1 MLRVG
6 AAAGH
11 LPRRHDGARARLR
24 GRTGLRID
32 TFRPA
37 GQRTLD
43 QAEGVTGLDR
53 QATAEALQRLADE
66 ATAREPSLGTVL
78 ARLAAAVR
86 EGRTTEAA
94 AYTGAVDP
102 RALAELLAGKHSRLW
117 AVLEVIR
124 NVLVFAPIAVTWF
137 GLSIAATAYAELLTA
152 RPDLVSRPFLLLWQ
166 EGFDGR
172 LFLNFSTLAII
183 DASLIGVLIV
193 LSLALHIRSEV
204 RDAQVRTKALL
215 KESEIRALLGHVSS
229 LGALDFGTGD
239 AESILADM
247 AAEERRIYERAVERE
262 GQLFDLE
269 GVVERL
275 REAARRPERA
285 ADPVARRARGTAR

>member
-1 MLRVG
+1 M
-6 AAAGH
+6 
-11 LPRRHDGARARLR
+11 
-24 GRTGLRID
+24 
-32 TFRPA
+32 
-37 GQRTLD
+37 
-43 QAEGVTGLDR
+43 DR
-53 QATAEALQRLADE
+53 QGTAEALQRLADE

-78 ARLAAAVR
+78 ARLADAVR

-102 RALAELLAGKHSRLW
+102 RGLAELLASKHSRLW

-172 LFLNFSTLAII
+172 LGLNFSTLAIT

-193 LSLALHIRSEV
+193 LSLALHVRSEI

-215 KESEIRALLGHVSS
+215 KESEIRALLGNVSS

-269 GVVERL
+269 GVVDKLRDAAMRL
-275 REAARRPERA
+275 ERA
-285 ADPVARRARGTAR
+285 ADSIARR

>member
-1 MLRVG
+1 M
-6 AAAGH
+6 
-11 LPRRHDGARARLR
+11 
-24 GRTGLRID
+24 
-32 TFRPA
+32 
-37 GQRTLD
+37 
-43 QAEGVTGLDR
+43 DR

-78 ARLAAAVR
+78 SRLADAVR

-102 RALAELLAGKHSRLW
+102 RGLAELLASKHSRLW
-117 AVLEVIR
+117 AILEVIR

-137 GLSIAATAYAELLTA
+137 GLSIAATSYAELLTA

-172 LFLNFSTLAII
+172 LALNFSTLAIT

-193 LSLALHIRSEV
+193 LSLALHVRSEI

-229 LGALDFGTGD
+229 LGALDFGSGD

-269 GVVERL
+269 GVVDRL
-275 REAARRPERA
+275 RDAAIRLERA
-285 ADPVARRARGTAR
+285 ADSIARR

>member
-1 MLRVG
+1 M
-6 AAAGH
+6 
-11 LPRRHDGARARLR
+11 
-24 GRTGLRID
+24 
-32 TFRPA
+32 
-37 GQRTLD
+37 
-43 QAEGVTGLDR
+43 DR
-53 QATAEALQRLADE
+53 QGTAEALQRLADE

-172 LFLNFSTLAII
+172 LLLNFSTLAII

-275 REAARRPERA
+275 RDAAIRLERA
-285 ADPVARRARGTAR
+285 ADSIARR

>member
-1 MLRVG
+1 M
-6 AAAGH
+6 
-11 LPRRHDGARARLR
+11 
-24 GRTGLRID
+24 
-32 TFRPA
+32 
-37 GQRTLD
+37 
-43 QAEGVTGLDR
+43 DR
-53 QATAEALQRLADE
+53 QGTAEALQRLADE
-66 ATAREPSLGTVL
+66 ATAREPSLGTVI
-78 ARLAAAVR
+78 ARLADAVR

-102 RALAELLAGKHSRLW
+102 RGLAELLASKHSRLW

-172 LFLNFSTLAII
+172 LGLNFSTLAIT

-193 LSLALHIRSEV
+193 LSLALHVRSEI
-204 RDAQVRTKALL
+204 RDAQVRTRALL

-239 AESILADM
+239 AESILVDM

-275 REAARRPERA
+275 RDAAMRLERA
-285 ADPVARRARGTAR
+285 ADSIARR

>member
-1 MLRVG
+1 M
-6 AAAGH
+6 
-11 LPRRHDGARARLR
+11 
-24 GRTGLRID
+24 
-32 TFRPA
+32 
-37 GQRTLD
+37 
-43 QAEGVTGLDR
+43 DR
-53 QATAEALQRLADE
+53 QATAKALQRLADE

-78 ARLAAAVR
+78 ARLADAVR

-102 RALAELLAGKHSRLW
+102 RGLAELLAGKHSRLW
-117 AVLEVIR
+117 AILEVIR

-137 GLSIAATAYAELLTA
+137 GLSIAASAYAQLLGE
-152 RPDLVSRPFLLLWQ
+152 RPELVSRPFLLLWQ
-166 EGFDGR
+166 EGFAGR
-172 LFLNFSTLAII
+172 LALNFSTLAIT

-204 RDAQVRTKALL
+204 RDAQVRTQALL

-239 AESILADM
+239 AETILADM

-269 GVVERL
+269 GAIDRL
-275 REAARRPERA
+275 RDAAIRLERA
-285 ADPVARRARGTAR
+285 AESLARR

>member
-1 MLRVG
+1 M
-6 AAAGH
+6 
-11 LPRRHDGARARLR
+11 
-24 GRTGLRID
+24 
-32 TFRPA
+32 
-37 GQRTLD
+37 
-43 QAEGVTGLDR
+43 DR

-78 ARLAAAVR
+78 SRLADAVR

-102 RALAELLAGKHSRLW
+102 RGLAELLAGKHSRLW

-172 LFLNFSTLAII
+172 LLLNFSTLAII

-204 RDAQVRTKALL
+204 RDPQVRTKALL

-275 REAARRPERA
+275 RDAAMRLERA
-285 ADPVARRARGTAR
+285 ADSIARR

>member
-1 MLRVG
+1 M
-6 AAAGH
+6 
-11 LPRRHDGARARLR
+11 
-24 GRTGLRID
+24 
-32 TFRPA
+32 
-37 GQRTLD
+37 
-43 QAEGVTGLDR
+43 DR
-53 QATAEALQRLADE
+53 QGTAEALQRLADE

-78 ARLAAAVR
+78 ARLADAVR
-86 EGRTTEAA
+86 DGRTTEAA

-102 RALAELLAGKHSRLW
+102 RGLAELLVSKHSRLW
-117 AVLEVIR
+117 AVLEVVR

-172 LFLNFSTLAII
+172 LGLNFSTLAIT

-193 LSLALHIRSEV
+193 LSLALHVRSEI

-215 KESEIRALLGHVSS
+215 KESEIRALLGNVSS

-269 GVVERL
+269 GVVDKLRDAAMRL
-275 REAARRPERA
+275 ERA
-285 ADPVARRARGTAR
+285 ADSIARR

>member
-1 MLRVG
+1 
-6 AAAGH
+6 
-11 LPRRHDGARARLR
+11 
-24 GRTGLRID
+24 
-32 TFRPA
+32 
-37 GQRTLD
+37 
-43 QAEGVTGLDR
+43 LDR
-53 QATAEALQRLADE
+53 QEAAGALQRLADE
-66 ATAREPSLGTVL
+66 ATAREPSLGTLL
-78 ARLAAAVR
+78 ARLAEAVR

-102 RALAELLAGKHSRLW
+102 RGLAELLAGKHSRLW

-137 GLSIAATAYAELLTA
+137 GLSIAASAYAQLLTA
-152 RPDLVSRPFLLLWQ
+152 RPDLISRPFLLLWQ
-166 EGFDGR
+166 EGFNGT
-172 LFLNFSTLAII
+172 LPLNFSTLAIT

-204 RDAQVRTKALL
+204 RDAQVRTKALI

-275 REAARRPERA
+275 RDAAVRLERA
-285 ADPVARRARGTAR
+285 AESLARR

>member
-1 MLRVG
+1 
-6 AAAGH
+6 
-11 LPRRHDGARARLR
+11 
-24 GRTGLRID
+24 
-32 TFRPA
+32 
-37 GQRTLD
+37 
-43 QAEGVTGLDR
+43 LDR
-53 QATAEALQRLADE
+53 QGTAEALQRLADE
-66 ATAREPSLGTVL
+66 ATAREPSLGTVI

-102 RALAELLAGKHSRLW
+102 RGLAELLASKHSRLW
-117 AVLEVIR
+117 AILEVIR

-172 LFLNFSTLAII
+172 LALNFSTLAIT

-193 LSLALHIRSEV
+193 LSLALHVRSEIQ
-204 RDAQVRTKALL
+204 DAQVRTKALL
-215 KESEIRALLGHVSS
+215 KESEIRALLGNVSS

-247 AAEERRIYERAVERE
+247 AAEERRIYERAAERE

-269 GVVERL
+269 GAIERL
-275 REAARRPERA
+275 RDAAIRLERA
-285 ADPVARRARGTAR
+285 AESIARR

>member
-1 MLRVG
+1 
-6 AAAGH
+6 
-11 LPRRHDGARARLR
+11 
-24 GRTGLRID
+24 
-32 TFRPA
+32 
-37 GQRTLD
+37 
-43 QAEGVTGLDR
+43 LDR
-53 QATAEALQRLADE
+53 QGTAEALQRLADE

-78 ARLAAAVR
+78 ARLADAVR

-102 RALAELLAGKHSRLW
+102 RGLAELLASKHSRLW
-117 AVLEVIR
+117 AILEVIR

-172 LFLNFSTLAII
+172 LGLNFSTLAIT

-193 LSLALHIRSEV
+193 LSLALHVRSEI

-215 KESEIRALLGHVSS
+215 KESEIRALLGNVSS

-269 GVVERL
+269 GAIERL
-275 REAARRPERA
+275 RDAAIRLERA
-285 ADPVARRARGTAR
+285 AESIARR

>member
-1 MLRVG
+1 M
-6 AAAGH
+6 
-11 LPRRHDGARARLR
+11 
-24 GRTGLRID
+24 
-32 TFRPA
+32 
-37 GQRTLD
+37 
-43 QAEGVTGLDR
+43 DR
-53 QATAEALQRLADE
+53 QGTAEALQRLADE

-78 ARLAAAVR
+78 ARLADAVR

-102 RALAELLAGKHSRLW
+102 RGLAELLAGTHSRLW
-117 AVLEVIR
+117 AVLEVVR

-137 GLSIAATAYAELLTA
+137 GLSIAATAYAQLLSA
-152 RPDLVSRPFLLLWQ
+152 RPDLISRPFLLLWQ

-172 LFLNFSTLAII
+172 VVLNFSTLAIT

-193 LSLALHIRSEV
+193 LSLALHIRSEI
-204 RDAQVRTKALL
+204 RDAQVRTRALL

-275 REAARRPERA
+275 RDAAMRLERA
-285 ADPVARRARGTAR
+285 ADSLARR

>member
-1 MLRVG
+1 
-6 AAAGH
+6 
-11 LPRRHDGARARLR
+11 
-24 GRTGLRID
+24 
-32 TFRPA
+32 
-37 GQRTLD
+37 
-43 QAEGVTGLDR
+43 LDR
-53 QATAEALQRLADE
+53 QATVEALQRLADE
-66 ATAREPSLGTVL
+66 ATTREPSLGTVL

-86 EGRTTEAA
+86 EGRNTEAA

-102 RALAELLAGKHSRLW
+102 RGLAELLAGKHSRLW
-117 AVLEVIR
+117 AVLEVVR

-137 GLSIAATAYAELLTA
+137 GLSIAATAYAQLLGA
-152 RPDLVSRPFLLLWQ
+152 RPDLISRPFLLLWQ

-172 LFLNFSTLAII
+172 VLLNFSTLAIT
-183 DASLIGVLIV
+183 DASLIGVLII
-193 LSLALHIRSEV
+193 LSLALHIRSEL

-239 AESILADM
+239 AEAILADM

-269 GVVERL
+269 GAIERL
-275 REAARRPERA
+275 RDAAIRLERA
-285 ADPVARRARGTAR
+285 ADTLARR

>member
-1 MLRVG
+1 M
-6 AAAGH
+6 
-11 LPRRHDGARARLR
+11 
-24 GRTGLRID
+24 
-32 TFRPA
+32 
-37 GQRTLD
+37 
-43 QAEGVTGLDR
+43 DR
-53 QATAEALQRLADE
+53 QATAQALQRLADE

-78 ARLAAAVR
+78 ARLADAVHD
-86 EGRTTEAA
+86 GRSTEAA

-102 RALAELLAGKHSRLW
+102 RGLAELLAGKHSRLW
-117 AVLEVIR
+117 AILEVIR

-137 GLSIAATAYAELLTA
+137 GLSIAATAYAQLLGE

-166 EGFDGR
+166 EGFEGR
-172 LFLNFSTLAII
+172 LLLNFSTLAIT

-204 RDAQVRTKALL
+204 RDTQVRMQALL

-239 AESILADM
+239 AETILADM

-269 GVVERL
+269 GSIERL
-275 REAARRPERA
+275 RDAAIRLERA
-285 ADPVARRARGTAR
+285 AESLARR

>member
-1 MLRVG
+1 V
-6 AAAGH
+6 
-11 LPRRHDGARARLR
+11 
-24 GRTGLRID
+24 
-32 TFRPA
+32 
-37 GQRTLD
+37 
-43 QAEGVTGLDR
+43 DR

-78 ARLAAAVR
+78 ARLADAVR

-102 RALAELLAGKHSRLW
+102 RGLAELLAGKHSRLW

-137 GLSIAATAYAELLTA
+137 GLSIAATAYAQLLSA
-152 RPDLVSRPFLLLWQ
+152 RPELISRPFLLLWQ

-172 LFLNFSTLAII
+172 VVLNFSSLAIT
-183 DASLIGVLIV
+183 DASLIGVLIL
-193 LSLALHIRSEV
+193 LSLSLHIRSEI
-204 RDAQVRTKALL
+204 RDAQVRTRALL

-269 GVVERL
+269 GVVEKLRDAAVRL
-275 REAARRPERA
+275 ERA
-285 ADPVARRARGTAR
+285 ADSLARR

>member
-1 MLRVG
+1 
-6 AAAGH
+6 
-11 LPRRHDGARARLR
+11 
-24 GRTGLRID
+24 
-32 TFRPA
+32 
-37 GQRTLD
+37 
-43 QAEGVTGLDR
+43 LDR
-53 QATAEALQRLADE
+53 QATAQALQRLADE

-78 ARLAAAVR
+78 ARLADAVR

-102 RALAELLAGKHSRLW
+102 RGLAELLAGKHSRLW
-117 AVLEVIR
+117 AILEVIR

-137 GLSIAATAYAELLTA
+137 GLSIAASAYAQLLGE
-152 RPDLVSRPFLLLWQ
+152 RPELVSRPFLLLWQ
-166 EGFDGR
+166 EGFAGR
-172 LFLNFSTLAII
+172 LALNFSTLAIT

-204 RDAQVRTKALL
+204 RDAQVRTQALL

-239 AESILADM
+239 AETILADM

-269 GVVERL
+269 GAIDRL
-275 REAARRPERA
+275 RDAAIRLERA
-285 ADPVARRARGTAR
+285 AESLARR

>member
-1 MLRVG
+1 
-6 AAAGH
+6 
-11 LPRRHDGARARLR
+11 
-24 GRTGLRID
+24 
-32 TFRPA
+32 
-37 GQRTLD
+37 
-43 QAEGVTGLDR
+43 LDR
-53 QATAEALQRLADE
+53 QGTAEALQRLADE
-66 ATAREPSLGTVL
+66 ATAREPSLGTVI
-78 ARLAAAVR
+78 ARLADAVR

-102 RALAELLAGKHSRLW
+102 RGLAELLASKHSRLW
-117 AVLEVIR
+117 AILEVIR

-172 LFLNFSTLAII
+172 LALNFSTLAIT

-193 LSLALHIRSEV
+193 LSLSLHVRSEIQ
-204 RDAQVRTKALL
+204 DAQVRTKALL
-215 KESEIRALLGHVSS
+215 KEAEIRALLGNVSS

-239 AESILADM
+239 AESLLADM

-275 REAARRPERA
+275 RDAAIRLERA
-285 ADPVARRARGTAR
+285 ADSIARR

>member
-1 MLRVG
+1 M
-6 AAAGH
+6 
-11 LPRRHDGARARLR
+11 
-24 GRTGLRID
+24 
-32 TFRPA
+32 
-37 GQRTLD
+37 
-43 QAEGVTGLDR
+43 DR
-53 QATAEALQRLADE
+53 QETAGALQRLADE
-66 ATAREPSLGTVL
+66 ATAREPSLGTLL
-78 ARLAAAVR
+78 ARLAEAVR

-102 RALAELLAGKHSRLW
+102 RGLAELLAGKHSRLW

-137 GLSIAATAYAELLTA
+137 GLSIAASAYAQLLGA
-152 RPDLVSRPFLLLWQ
+152 RPDLISRPFLLLWQ
-166 EGFDGR
+166 EGFNGTVA
-172 LFLNFSTLAII
+172 LNFSTLAIT

-275 REAARRPERA
+275 RDAAVRLERA
-285 ADPVARRARGTAR
+285 AESLARR

>member
-1 MLRVG
+1 M
-6 AAAGH
+6 
-11 LPRRHDGARARLR
+11 
-24 GRTGLRID
+24 
-32 TFRPA
+32 
-37 GQRTLD
+37 
-43 QAEGVTGLDR
+43 DR

-78 ARLAAAVR
+78 ARLADAVR

-102 RALAELLAGKHSRLW
+102 RGLAELLAGKHSRLW
-117 AVLEVIR
+117 AILEVIR

-137 GLSIAATAYAELLTA
+137 GLSIAATAYAQLLGE
-152 RPDLVSRPFLLLWQ
+152 RPDLISRPFLLLWQ

-172 LFLNFSTLAII
+172 LLLNFSTLAIT

-204 RDAQVRTKALL
+204 LDTRVRTQALL

-239 AESILADM
+239 AETILADM

-269 GVVERL
+269 GAIERL
-275 REAARRPERA
+275 HDAAIRLERA
-285 ADPVARRARGTAR
+285 AESLARR

>member
-1 MLRVG
+1 
-6 AAAGH
+6 
-11 LPRRHDGARARLR
+11 
-24 GRTGLRID
+24 
-32 TFRPA
+32 
-37 GQRTLD
+37 
-43 QAEGVTGLDR
+43 LDR
-53 QATAEALQRLADE
+53 QGTAEALQRLADE

-78 ARLAAAVR
+78 ARLADAVR

-102 RALAELLAGKHSRLW
+102 RGLAELLASKHSRLW
-117 AVLEVIR
+117 AILEVIR

-166 EGFDGR
+166 EGFEGR
-172 LFLNFSTLAII
+172 LLLNFSTLAIT

-269 GVVERL
+269 GVVDRL
-275 REAARRPERA
+275 RDAAIRLERA
-285 ADPVARRARGTAR
+285 ADSIARR

>member
-1 MLRVG
+1 
-6 AAAGH
+6 
-11 LPRRHDGARARLR
+11 
-24 GRTGLRID
+24 
-32 TFRPA
+32 
-37 GQRTLD
+37 
-43 QAEGVTGLDR
+43 LDR
-53 QATAEALQRLADE
+53 QGTAEALQRLADE

-78 ARLAAAVR
+78 SRLADAVR

-94 AYTGAVDP
+94 AFTGAVDP
-102 RALAELLAGKHSRLW
+102 RGLAELLAGKHSKLW
-117 AVLEVIR
+117 AILEVVR

-137 GLSIAATAYAELLTA
+137 GLSIAATAYAQLLAA
-152 RPDLVSRPFLLLWQ
+152 RPDLISRPFLLLWQ
-166 EGFDGR
+166 EGFEGR
-172 LFLNFSTLAII
+172 VLLNFSTLAIT

-193 LSLALHIRSEV
+193 LSLALHIRSELQ
-204 RDAQVRTKALL
+204 DAQVRTRALI

-247 AAEERRIYERAVERE
+247 ASEERRIYERAVERE

-275 REAARRPERA
+275 RDAAIRLERA
-285 ADPVARRARGTAR
+285 ADSIARR

>member
-1 MLRVG
+1 
-6 AAAGH
+6 
-11 LPRRHDGARARLR
+11 
-24 GRTGLRID
+24 
-32 TFRPA
+32 
-37 GQRTLD
+37 
-43 QAEGVTGLDR
+43 LDR

-78 ARLAAAVR
+78 SRLADAVR

-102 RALAELLAGKHSRLW
+102 RGLAELLAGKHSRLW

-166 EGFDGR
+166 EGFGGR

-204 RDAQVRTKALL
+204 RDAQVRTKALM

-275 REAARRPERA
+275 RDAAMRLERA
-285 ADPVARRARGTAR
+285 ADSIARR

>member
-1 MLRVG
+1 MTLSVAKGDVLLTG
-6 AAAGH
+6 A
-11 LPRRHDGARARLR
+11 
-24 GRTGLRID
+24 
-32 TFRPA
+32 
-37 GQRTLD
+37 
-43 QAEGVTGLDR
+43 EENGLDR
-53 QATAEALQRLADE
+53 QGTAEALQRLADE

-78 ARLAAAVR
+78 ARLADAVR

-102 RALAELLAGKHSRLW
+102 RGLAELLASKHSRLW

-152 RPDLVSRPFLLLWQ
+152 RPDLVARPFLLLWQ
-166 EGFDGR
+166 EGFEGR
-172 LFLNFSTLAII
+172 LLLNFSTLAIT

-193 LSLALHIRSEV
+193 LSLALHVRSEI

-269 GVVERL
+269 GAIERL
-275 REAARRPERA
+275 RDAAIRLERA
-285 ADPVARRARGTAR
+285 AESIARR

>member
-1 MLRVG
+1 
-6 AAAGH
+6 
-11 LPRRHDGARARLR
+11 
-24 GRTGLRID
+24 
-32 TFRPA
+32 
-37 GQRTLD
+37 
-43 QAEGVTGLDR
+43 LDR
-53 QATAEALQRLADE
+53 QGTAEALQRLADE

-78 ARLAAAVR
+78 ARLADAVR

-102 RALAELLAGKHSRLW
+102 RGLAELLAGTHSRLW

-137 GLSIAATAYAELLTA
+137 GLSIAASTYAQLLGA
-152 RPDLVSRPFLLLWQ
+152 RPDLISRPFLLLWQ

-172 LFLNFSTLAII
+172 LLLNFSTLAIT

-193 LSLALHIRSEV
+193 LSLALHIRSEI
-204 RDAQVRTKALL
+204 RDAQVRTRALL

-269 GVVERL
+269 GVVEKLRDAAERL
-275 REAARRPERA
+275 ERA
-285 ADPVARRARGTAR
+285 ADSLARR

>member
-1 MLRVG
+1 MG

-11 LPRRHDGARARLR
+11 VPRRHDGARTRLSLAPADR
-24 GRTGLRID
+24 TRPQKDTLCLEGATYSYGGRRNK
-32 TFRPA
+32 
-37 GQRTLD
+37 
-43 QAEGVTGLDR
+43 GLDR
-53 QATAEALQRLADE
+53 QGAAQALQRLADE

-78 ARLAAAVR
+78 ARLADAVR

-102 RALAELLAGKHSRLW
+102 RGLAELLAGTHSWLW

-137 GLSIAATAYAELLTA
+137 GLSIAATAYAELLAA
-152 RPDLVSRPFLLLWQ
+152 RPDLISRPFLLLWQ

-172 LFLNFSTLAII
+172 VLLNFSSLAIT

-193 LSLALHIRSEV
+193 LSLALHIRSEL
-204 RDAQVRTKALL
+204 RDAQIRTQALL

-269 GVVERL
+269 GVVEKLRDAAVRL
-275 REAARRPERA
+275 ERA
-285 ADPVARRARGTAR
+285 ADSIAHR

>member
-1 MLRVG
+1 M
-6 AAAGH
+6 
-11 LPRRHDGARARLR
+11 
-24 GRTGLRID
+24 
-32 TFRPA
+32 
-37 GQRTLD
+37 
-43 QAEGVTGLDR
+43 DR

-78 ARLAAAVR
+78 ARLADAVR

-102 RALAELLAGKHSRLW
+102 RGLAELLAGKHSRLW
-117 AVLEVIR
+117 AILEVIR

-137 GLSIAATAYAELLTA
+137 GLSIAASAYAQLLGE
-152 RPDLVSRPFLLLWQ
+152 RPDLVARPFLLLWQ
-166 EGFDGR
+166 EGFEGR
-172 LFLNFSTLAII
+172 LALNFSTLAIT

-204 RDAQVRTKALL
+204 RDTQVRTQALL

-239 AESILADM
+239 AETILADM

-269 GVVERL
+269 GAIERL
-275 REAARRPERA
+275 RDAAIRLERA
-285 ADPVARRARGTAR
+285 AESLARR

>member
-1 MLRVG
+1 M
-6 AAAGH
+6 
-11 LPRRHDGARARLR
+11 
-24 GRTGLRID
+24 
-32 TFRPA
+32 
-37 GQRTLD
+37 
-43 QAEGVTGLDR
+43 DR

-78 ARLAAAVR
+78 ARLADAVR

-102 RALAELLAGKHSRLW
+102 RGLAELLASKHSRLW
-117 AVLEVIR
+117 AILEVIR

-166 EGFDGR
+166 EGFNGR
-172 LFLNFSTLAII
+172 LLLNFSTLAIT

-275 REAARRPERA
+275 RDAAIRLERA
-285 ADPVARRARGTAR
+285 ADSIARR

>member
-1 MLRVG
+1 
-6 AAAGH
+6 
-11 LPRRHDGARARLR
+11 
-24 GRTGLRID
+24 
-32 TFRPA
+32 
-37 GQRTLD
+37 
-43 QAEGVTGLDR
+43 LDR

-78 ARLAAAVR
+78 ARLADAVR

-102 RALAELLAGKHSRLW
+102 RGLAELLASKHSRLW
-117 AVLEVIR
+117 AILEVIR

-172 LFLNFSTLAII
+172 LLLNFSTLAIT

-275 REAARRPERA
+275 RDAAIRLERA
-285 ADPVARRARGTAR
+285 AESIARR

>member
-1 MLRVG
+1 M
-6 AAAGH
+6 
-11 LPRRHDGARARLR
+11 
-24 GRTGLRID
+24 
-32 TFRPA
+32 
-37 GQRTLD
+37 
-43 QAEGVTGLDR
+43 DR
-53 QATAEALQRLADE
+53 QATAGALQRLADE

-78 ARLAAAVR
+78 ARLADAVR

-102 RALAELLAGKHSRLW
+102 RGLAELLAGKHSRLW
-117 AVLEVIR
+117 AILEVIR

-137 GLSIAATAYAELLTA
+137 GLSIAASAYAQLLGE
-152 RPDLVSRPFLLLWQ
+152 RPDLVARPFLLLWQ
-166 EGFDGR
+166 EGFEGR
-172 LFLNFSTLAII
+172 LLLNFSTLAIT

-204 RDAQVRTKALL
+204 RDAQVRTQALL

-239 AESILADM
+239 AETILADM

-269 GVVERL
+269 GAIERL
-275 REAARRPERA
+275 RDAAIRLERA
-285 ADPVARRARGTAR
+285 AESLARR

>member
-1 MLRVG
+1 M
-6 AAAGH
+6 
-11 LPRRHDGARARLR
+11 
-24 GRTGLRID
+24 
-32 TFRPA
+32 
-37 GQRTLD
+37 
-43 QAEGVTGLDR
+43 DR

-78 ARLAAAVR
+78 ARLADAVR

-102 RALAELLAGKHSRLW
+102 RGLAELLAGKHSRLW

-137 GLSIAATAYAELLTA
+137 GLSIAASTYAQLLGA
-152 RPDLVSRPFLLLWQ
+152 RPELISRPFLLLWQ

-172 LFLNFSTLAII
+172 LLLNFSTLAIT

-193 LSLALHIRSEV
+193 LSLALHVRSEL
-204 RDAQVRTKALL
+204 RDAQLRTKALL

-269 GVVERL
+269 GVVEKLRDAAIRL
-275 REAARRPERA
+275 ERA
-285 ADPVARRARGTAR
+285 ADSLARR

>member
-1 MLRVG
+1 
-6 AAAGH
+6 
-11 LPRRHDGARARLR
+11 
-24 GRTGLRID
+24 
-32 TFRPA
+32 
-37 GQRTLD
+37 
-43 QAEGVTGLDR
+43 LDR

-78 ARLAAAVR
+78 ARLADAVR

-102 RALAELLAGKHSRLW
+102 RGLAELLAGKHSRLW

-137 GLSIAATAYAELLTA
+137 GLSIAASTYAQLLGA
-152 RPDLVSRPFLLLWQ
+152 RPELISRPFLLLWQ

-172 LFLNFSTLAII
+172 LLLNFSTLAIT

-193 LSLALHIRSEV
+193 LSLALHVRSEL
-204 RDAQVRTKALL
+204 RDAQLRTKALL

-269 GVVERL
+269 GVVEKLRDAAIRL
-275 REAARRPERA
+275 ERA
-285 ADPVARRARGTAR
+285 ADSLARR

>member
-1 MLRVG
+1 
-6 AAAGH
+6 
-11 LPRRHDGARARLR
+11 
-24 GRTGLRID
+24 
-32 TFRPA
+32 
-37 GQRTLD
+37 
-43 QAEGVTGLDR
+43 LDR

-78 ARLAAAVR
+78 ARLADAVR

-102 RALAELLAGKHSRLW
+102 RGLAELLAGEHSRLW

-137 GLSIAATAYAELLTA
+137 GLSIAATAYAELLSA

-172 LFLNFSTLAII
+172 LPLNFSTLAII

-215 KESEIRALLGHVSS
+215 KESEIRALLGNVSS

-275 REAARRPERA
+275 RDAAIRLERA
-285 ADPVARRARGTAR
+285 ADSIARR

>member
-1 MLRVG
+1 M
-6 AAAGH
+6 
-11 LPRRHDGARARLR
+11 
-24 GRTGLRID
+24 
-32 TFRPA
+32 
-37 GQRTLD
+37 
-43 QAEGVTGLDR
+43 DR

-78 ARLAAAVR
+78 ARLAGAVR

-102 RALAELLAGKHSRLW
+102 RGLAELLAGKHSRLW

-172 LFLNFSTLAII
+172 LPLNFSTLAIT

-204 RDAQVRTKALL
+204 RDPQVRTKALL
-215 KESEIRALLGHVSS
+215 KESEIRALLGNVSS

-269 GVVERL
+269 GVVDKLRDAAIRL
-275 REAARRPERA
+275 ERA
-285 ADPVARRARGTAR
+285 ADSIARR

>member
-1 MLRVG
+1 M
-6 AAAGH
+6 
-11 LPRRHDGARARLR
+11 
-24 GRTGLRID
+24 
-32 TFRPA
+32 
-37 GQRTLD
+37 
-43 QAEGVTGLDR
+43 DR

-78 ARLAAAVR
+78 SRLADAVR

-102 RALAELLAGKHSRLW
+102 RGLAELLAGKHSRLW

-172 LFLNFSTLAII
+172 LLLNFSTLAII

-275 REAARRPERA
+275 RDAAMRLERA
-285 ADPVARRARGTAR
+285 ADSIARR

>member
-1 MLRVG
+1 M
-6 AAAGH
+6 
-11 LPRRHDGARARLR
+11 
-24 GRTGLRID
+24 
-32 TFRPA
+32 
-37 GQRTLD
+37 
-43 QAEGVTGLDR
+43 DR

-78 ARLAAAVR
+78 ARLADAVR

-102 RALAELLAGKHSRLW
+102 RGLAELLAGKHSRLW
-117 AVLEVIR
+117 AILEVVR

-137 GLSIAATAYAELLTA
+137 GLSIAATAYAQLLGA
-152 RPDLVSRPFLLLWQ
+152 RPDLISRPFLLLWQ

-172 LFLNFSTLAII
+172 LLLNFSTLAIT

-193 LSLALHIRSEV
+193 LSLALHVRSEL
-204 RDAQVRTKALL
+204 RDAQLRTKALL

-269 GVVERL
+269 GVVDRL
-275 REAARRPERA
+275 RDAAIRLERA
-285 ADPVARRARGTAR
+285 ADSLARR

>member
-1 MLRVG
+1 M
-6 AAAGH
+6 
-11 LPRRHDGARARLR
+11 
-24 GRTGLRID
+24 
-32 TFRPA
+32 
-37 GQRTLD
+37 
-43 QAEGVTGLDR
+43 DR

-78 ARLAAAVR
+78 ARLADAVR

-102 RALAELLAGKHSRLW
+102 RGLAELLAGKHSRLW
-117 AVLEVIR
+117 AILEVIR

-137 GLSIAATAYAELLTA
+137 GLSIAASAYAQLLGE
-152 RPDLVSRPFLLLWQ
+152 RPELVSRPFLLLWQ
-166 EGFDGR
+166 EGFAGR
-172 LFLNFSTLAII
+172 LALNFSTLAIT

-204 RDAQVRTKALL
+204 RDAQVRTQALL

-239 AESILADM
+239 AETILADM

-269 GVVERL
+269 GAIERL
-275 REAARRPERA
+275 RDAAIRLERA
-285 ADPVARRARGTAR
+285 AESLARR

>member
-1 MLRVG
+1 
-6 AAAGH
+6 
-11 LPRRHDGARARLR
+11 
-24 GRTGLRID
+24 
-32 TFRPA
+32 
-37 GQRTLD
+37 
-43 QAEGVTGLDR
+43 LDR
-53 QATAEALQRLADE
+53 QATAQALQRLADE

-78 ARLAAAVR
+78 ARLADAVR

-102 RALAELLAGKHSRLW
+102 RGLAELLAGKHSRLW
-117 AVLEVIR
+117 AVLEVVR

-172 LFLNFSTLAII
+172 LLLNFSTLAII

-204 RDAQVRTKALL
+204 RDTQVRTKALL

-275 REAARRPERA
+275 RDAAIRLERA
-285 ADPVARRARGTAR
+285 ADSIARR

>member
-1 MLRVG
+1 M
-6 AAAGH
+6 
-11 LPRRHDGARARLR
+11 
-24 GRTGLRID
+24 
-32 TFRPA
+32 
-37 GQRTLD
+37 
-43 QAEGVTGLDR
+43 DR
-53 QATAEALQRLADE
+53 QGTAEALGRLADE
-66 ATAREPSLGTVL
+66 ATAREPSLGTVI
-78 ARLAAAVR
+78 ARLAEAVR

-102 RALAELLAGKHSRLW
+102 RGLAELLASKHSRLW
-117 AVLEVIR
+117 AILEVIR

-172 LFLNFSTLAII
+172 LLLNFSTLAIT

-193 LSLALHIRSEV
+193 LSLALHVRSEIQ
-204 RDAQVRTKALL
+204 DAQVRTKALL
-215 KESEIRALLGHVSS
+215 KEAEIRALLGNVSS

-275 REAARRPERA
+275 RDAAMRLERA
-285 ADPVARRARGTAR
+285 ADSIARR

>member
-1 MLRVG
+1 
-6 AAAGH
+6 
-11 LPRRHDGARARLR
+11 
-24 GRTGLRID
+24 
-32 TFRPA
+32 
-37 GQRTLD
+37 
-43 QAEGVTGLDR
+43 LDR

-66 ATAREPSLGTVL
+66 ATAREPSLGTVI
-78 ARLAAAVR
+78 ARLADAVR
-86 EGRTTEAA
+86 QGRTTEAA

-102 RALAELLAGKHSRLW
+102 RGLAELLAGKHSRLW
-117 AVLEVIR
+117 AILEVIR

-137 GLSIAATAYAELLTA
+137 GLSIAASAYAQLLGE

-166 EGFDGR
+166 EGFEGR
-172 LFLNFSTLAII
+172 LLLNFSTLAIT

-204 RDAQVRTKALL
+204 RDAQVRTQALL

-239 AESILADM
+239 AETILADM

-269 GVVERL
+269 GAIERL
-275 REAARRPERA
+275 RDAAIRLERA
-285 ADPVARRARGTAR
+285 AESLARR

>member
-1 MLRVG
+1 
-6 AAAGH
+6 
-11 LPRRHDGARARLR
+11 
-24 GRTGLRID
+24 
-32 TFRPA
+32 
-37 GQRTLD
+37 
-43 QAEGVTGLDR
+43 LDR
-53 QATAEALQRLADE
+53 QGTAEALQRLADE

-78 ARLAAAVR
+78 ARLADAVR

-102 RALAELLAGKHSRLW
+102 RGLAELLAGTHSRLW

-137 GLSIAATAYAELLTA
+137 GLSIAASTYAQLLGA
-152 RPDLVSRPFLLLWQ
+152 RPDLISRPFLLLWQ

-172 LFLNFSTLAII
+172 LLLNFSTLAIT

-193 LSLALHIRSEV
+193 LSLALHIRSEI
-204 RDAQVRTKALL
+204 RDAQVRTRALL

-269 GVVERL
+269 GVVEKLRDAAVRL
-275 REAARRPERA
+275 ERA
-285 ADPVARRARGTAR
+285 AESLARR